1 MTHED
6 SAAGGGHAEATRTE
20 AEEAAER
27 TATATGFAGSV
38 LGAVGGPPGAAVGGL
53 VGGTAGYLAG
63 YAAASAE
70 ESMGGGEHEHGHDAG
85 TTGPRSTA
93 IPVDEEGIG

>member
-1 MTHED
+1 MGHHDHDDEETTHG
-6 SAAGGGHAEATRTE
+6 AAGCASRTD

-38 LGAVGGPPGAAVGGL
+38 LGAVGGPAGATIGGL

-63 YAAASAE
+63 YTAATATP
-70 ESMGGGEHEHGHDAG
+70 GHDDSEG
-85 TTGPRSTA
+85 TSTA
-93 IPVDEEGIG
+93 IPVDESGE